1 MLTHTGLAKRT
12 TADPAG
18 VIDDLRD
25 YLAAVTSRLG
35 IGLESCCW
43 GGEAQTWAYVAL
55 DWRLAGQDVAL
66 VWDARDGWAVAREPD
81 IGRDLDLVARLDGE
95 VSPDPA
101 TVAVFVATL
110 RAELLTSS
118 LSARL

>member
-1 MLTHTGLAKRT
+1 MRVLAHTGLTDRT
-12 TADPAG
+12 HADPPG

-43 GGEAQTWAYVAL
+43 GEAPAWAYVAL
-55 DWRLAGQDVAL
+55 DGQLGGQDLAL
-66 VWDARDGWAVAREPD
+66 VWDARDGWSIAKEPD
-81 IGRDLDLVARLDGE
+81 IGRDLDIVARLAGA

-101 TVAVFVATL
+101 VVADFVAEL
-110 RAELLTSS
+110 RTSRS
-118 LSARL
+118 LSTPF